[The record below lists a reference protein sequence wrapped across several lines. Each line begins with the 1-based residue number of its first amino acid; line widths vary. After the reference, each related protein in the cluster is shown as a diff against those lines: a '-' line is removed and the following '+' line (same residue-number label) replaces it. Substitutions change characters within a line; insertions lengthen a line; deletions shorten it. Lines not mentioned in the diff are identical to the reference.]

1 LVECA
6 KPMAAPGQSSQ
17 KSAIEAIVAELEKI
31 ERAEVKPTVIGV
43 LGATLFFGAAYLVW
57 RGSR

>member
-1 LVECA
+1 
-6 KPMAAPGQSSQ
+6 MAAPGQSSQ